1 MALEYSWLM
10 PIAIF
15 VLAALAVI
23 AWHLAKGQ
31 RKTAVTDN
39 LSRDAQKAVGILRKA
54 GGRMRQKALQAKMKL
69 SGPKFN
75 KLLREME
82 ELEAIRRV
90 PGGRENTVE
99 LLV

>member
-1 MALEYSWLM
+1 VGWYLS
-10 PIAIF
+10 
-15 VLAALAVI
+15 
-23 AWHLAKGQ
+23 KGQ
-31 RKTAVTDN
+31 RKKTIVVN
-39 LSRDAQKAVGILRKA
+39 LSKDGEKAISIIRRA
-54 GGRMRQKALQAKMKL
+54 GGRIKQKTLQGKMKL

>member
-1 MALEYSWLM
+1 MALEYAWLM
-10 PIAIF
+10 PLALF

-23 AWHLAKGQ
+23 AWHLSKGQ
-31 RKTAVTDN
+31 RKKAIVAN
-39 LSRDAQKAVGILRKA
+39 LNKDAQKAVAIIRKA
-54 GGRMRQKALQAKMKL
+54 GGRMKQKTLQAKMKL